1 MSEIKLTI
9 DEVIEHCERNVQS
22 YASTNIDEIIAERG
36 TELTFVKRYLEHK
49 QVAEWLKEL
58 KHLRGAME
66 RIIERLEEKL
76 SDTNFEK
83 ATQECNESYVDGL
96 SMGYAEAIGICKEEG
111 GIE

>member
-1 MSEIKLTI
+1 MSDIKLLPCPFCGGEAI
-9 DEVIEHCERNVQS
+9 QEAGERAVWYDEYEYFECVHCTNCK
-22 YASTNIDEIIAERG
+22 ASVEAETVEEAVTKWNAR
-36 TELTFVKRYLEHK
+36 KP
-49 QVAEWLKEL
+49 
-58 KHLRGAME
+58 ME

-96 SMGYAEAIGICKEEG
+96 SMGYAGAIGICKEEG